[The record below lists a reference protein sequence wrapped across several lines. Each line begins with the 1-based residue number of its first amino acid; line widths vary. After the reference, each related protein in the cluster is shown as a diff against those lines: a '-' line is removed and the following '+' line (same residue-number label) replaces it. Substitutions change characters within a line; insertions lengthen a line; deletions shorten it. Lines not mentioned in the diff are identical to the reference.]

1 MSLLTVFNGLECAG
15 IKKATAE
22 PHLSAAASMA
32 AAVAA
37 NVASAAARLAT
48 AASAIAETI
57 NLAPSASGST
67 PAIFESSKDQ
77 PPPTPEFVTA
87 NALIAAV
94 YNAADHQKERI
105 PPAGAL
111 EYHML
116 LPVILEHLERL
127 VRQERT
133 VEGEEPIVEEDNTQ
147 PGEKSDAQG
156 ALVDNGRERAGTRES
171 QLPRSQDREEY
182 SVYVRGISR
191 TSNSAALAR
200 LFSCFGH
207 VTSFQR
213 KHGYCF
219 ATYSSLPSSVFDAT
233 PGYPCAAAAAATA
246 IHYLD
251 GAASGCRE
259 EKRLSVTLAKIS
271 PSLPKHLLD
280 GDRIASTQP
289 ASPAAFASPT
299 RHPSS
304 PAATQAAAV
313 DFPLFFRHISQ
324 FLSLLHGQQKNLPLM
339 RIASRGGGFIAAKE
353 LSESMGVAAALQFA
367 FKKCLRLPLESL
379 SALVFVPGDG
389 QHPRTSAA
397 VCLQTPASW
406 RCVSIDPRMQ
416 PQHCDPTIQHTPSAH
431 ASAAASAHTVTKC
444 RFVGSLENR
453 VFCFRGTAEAFCFQ
467 DLSTVMQPHDGRLEG
482 PDTIV
487 LLGVHSHAPLQEFF
501 DKLLQVYG
509 GTAKH
514 FVAISLPCCGSS
526 GFLRGP
532 PISRYRDPGILS
544 HENEVYIHHIPAP
557 GAMEAATSTSA
568 AAVSATA
575 ESVGPASAPGGA
587 AMTGIGALARVSKF
601 QEYPCTPGS
610 VPLEAYVLLLLL
622 LTGFGFV
629 AATALL
635 QWHSTKTPAAA
646 VPLAAAASRPRSGL
660 LGGGALRSKLLLL
673 LSFAAFLRAVLL
685 LVMLLLLVMPLLP
698 PNQEYPP
705 QQLEPQQQLPTPN
718 TPSAAQGQQQ
728 TSEEDLLIGKRDEN
742 PAEIGGAPL
751 ATTPPEVTDSAAHL
765 RVLAAAPRISE
776 SVHASVKTRGASM
789 AFTTSAPD
797 GTFAAAGIRLPYA
810 SPAEAALPE
819 GARRGLWP
827 SPLQCAPLDIWWRTL
842 FQFTPSLL
850 FVSVFLLLGA
860 FSWQL
865 YAAAT
870 LQRSSSKLGPAAALV
885 AAAAGMTAFLLA
897 AAFSYGQASQH
908 LFQRLACVIVG
919 GLYVLTASLL
929 LLFGTLV
936 LRELRKRDALM
947 LQPLL
952 HLQQHHLQ
960 HLQHQELVAPET
972 FAESAMA
979 EGDYLLLPNCGLQQE
994 QQQHRGSRS
1003 GSSSSNLTLQLSL
1016 GAAPAASRRHASDSN
1031 NIDELGEEARMRL
1044 FLIACCCPPLLLLLG
1059 VYMLLVGLWGRH
1071 MYPTVVQ
1078 QHQEH
1083 LTFDLILLFGSEL
1096 LPSLLVLKAFMP
1108 WSKNS
1113 NSTSTTHGSISKST
1127 FQAYP
1132 SPYKEPSSVW
1142 CTVAG
1147 ASSDGARAFQQLQL
1161 QQQPPHMGALQIL
1174 QQQLQQQE
1182 SASDSSCL
1190 SSTCENQPSCM
1201 GDSPNLSN
1209 CGRYTGSISR
1219 YSGKDVSGLLT
1230 DGRATRRNPF
1240 A

>member
-280 GDRIASTQP
+280 GDRIASSKACRCTCCSVAKHFKETEAAEAAAAAFIVPLKSTCTTPPPAAAPVAAQP

-389 QHPRTSAA
+389 QHP
-397 VCLQTPASW
+397 TPASW

-544 HENEVYIHHIPAP
+544 HENEVYIHHI
-557 GAMEAATSTSA
+557 
-568 AAVSATA
+568 
-575 ESVGPASAPGGA
+575 
-587 AMTGIGALARVSKF
+587 
-601 QEYPCTPGS
+601 Q
-610 VPLEAYVLLLLL
+610 
-622 LTGFGFV
+622 
-629 AATALL
+629 
-635 QWHSTKTPAAA
+635 PAA
-646 VPLAAAASRPRSGL
+646 
-660 LGGGALRSKLLLL
+660 
-673 LSFAAFLRAVLL
+673 
-685 LVMLLLLVMPLLP
+685 
-698 PNQEYPP
+698 
-705 QQLEPQQQLPTPN
+705 
-718 TPSAAQGQQQ
+718 
-728 TSEEDLLIGKRDEN
+728 
-742 PAEIGGAPL
+742 
-751 ATTPPEVTDSAAHL
+751 
-765 RVLAAAPRISE
+765 
-776 SVHASVKTRGASM
+776 
-789 AFTTSAPD
+789 
-797 GTFAAAGIRLPYA
+797 
-810 SPAEAALPE
+810 
-819 GARRGLWP
+819 
-827 SPLQCAPLDIWWRTL
+827 
-842 FQFTPSLL
+842 
-850 FVSVFLLLGA
+850 
-860 FSWQL
+860 
-865 YAAAT
+865 
-870 LQRSSSKLGPAAALV
+870 
-885 AAAAGMTAFLLA
+885 
-897 AAFSYGQASQH
+897 
-908 LFQRLACVIVG
+908 
-919 GLYVLTASLL
+919 
-929 LLFGTLV
+929 
-936 LRELRKRDALM
+936 
-947 LQPLL
+947 
-952 HLQQHHLQ
+952 
-960 HLQHQELVAPET
+960 
-972 FAESAMA
+972 
-979 EGDYLLLPNCGLQQE
+979 
-994 QQQHRGSRS
+994 
-1003 GSSSSNLTLQLSL
+1003 
-1016 GAAPAASRRHASDSN
+1016 
-1031 NIDELGEEARMRL
+1031 
-1044 FLIACCCPPLLLLLG
+1044 
-1059 VYMLLVGLWGRH
+1059 
-1071 MYPTVVQ
+1071 
-1078 QHQEH
+1078 
-1083 LTFDLILLFGSEL
+1083 
-1096 LPSLLVLKAFMP
+1096 
-1108 WSKNS
+1108 
-1113 NSTSTTHGSISKST
+1113 
-1127 FQAYP
+1127 
-1132 SPYKEPSSVW
+1132 PSS
-1142 CTVAG
+1142 TE
-1147 ASSDGARAFQQLQL
+1147 R
-1161 QQQPPHMGALQIL
+1161 
-1174 QQQLQQQE
+1174 
-1182 SASDSSCL
+1182 
-1190 SSTCENQPSCM
+1190 
-1201 GDSPNLSN
+1201 
-1209 CGRYTGSISR
+1209 
-1219 YSGKDVSGLLT
+1219 
-1230 DGRATRRNPF
+1230 
-1240 A
+1240 